1 VTRDTD
7 LLDPTAPAENKYY
20 ARGRGLIL
28 TTEAGGREEAFRVE
42 KF

>member
-1 VTRDTD
+1 VTKDAD
-7 LLDPTAPAENKYY
+7 FLDPTAPAENKYY

-28 TTEAGGREEAFRVE
+28 TTEAGVRDEAFRVE